1 MGNGGG
7 GGGVE
12 RGNLMLYAQS
22 ASAVICGRN
31 RKRGIERKGEGKK
44 SRGRKDKKRKGGG
57 GGGWRECQDTN
68 LHTTLSTNTFVHL
81 QNMLFNTES
90 NIICALNCCVA

>member
-1 MGNGGG
+1 M
-7 GGGVE
+7 E

-44 SRGRKDKKRKGGG
+44 RRGRKDKKKKGVW
-57 GGGWRECQDTN
+57 GWGNGESVKMQTYIQ
-68 LHTTLSTNTFVHL
+68 HSAPTLLYMYKICYST
-81 QNMLFNTES
+81 QNQ
-90 NIICALNCCVA
+90 I